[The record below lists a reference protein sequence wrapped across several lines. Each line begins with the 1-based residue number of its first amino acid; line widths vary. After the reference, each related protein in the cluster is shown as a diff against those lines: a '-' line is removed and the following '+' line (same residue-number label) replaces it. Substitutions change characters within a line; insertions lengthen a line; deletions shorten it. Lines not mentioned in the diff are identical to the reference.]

1 MVKKK
6 IQRPKWQ
13 YDAVCDDLFTVFS
26 DRDVPCFS
34 HFLLMSALL
43 VALIYFCAR
52 RMSNNPATAQC
63 VIRQSAVKSNLLTGL
78 ISKGYLQVLLQNV
91 HPLTQ

>member
-1 MVKKK
+1 MVKKQ
-6 IQRPKWQ
+6 IHSLKWQ

-26 DRDVPCFS
+26 DSDVPCFS
-34 HFLLMSALL
+34 HFLLMSASL
-43 VALIYFCAR
+43 VALFCFCPR
-52 RMSNNPATAQC
+52 RISNKPTTAQC
-63 VIRQSAVKSNLLTGL
+63 VIKQSAVKSNLLTGL